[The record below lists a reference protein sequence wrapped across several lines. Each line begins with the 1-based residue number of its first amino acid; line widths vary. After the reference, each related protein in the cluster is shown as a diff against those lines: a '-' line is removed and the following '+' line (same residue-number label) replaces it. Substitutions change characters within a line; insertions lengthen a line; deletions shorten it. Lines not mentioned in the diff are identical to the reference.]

1 MKMSMF
7 VFCQDLPVDIS
18 VLEEHNMFLS
28 PEDGGRRLLRSVDIY
43 LKVHI
48 MIQPRTFNIP
58 WISVTFSFPFQ
69 INTAGSM
76 CLAVDVSSSC
86 QCMAFGDGGGSIHFY
101 TSNPHRAMFNSF
113 SRETEFADPVE
124 PLPPISI
131 LDDVTPLSSVP
142 LPYCQPGSTLL
153 SDWPEQYLKKVYR

>member
-1 MKMSMF
+1 MPCGLAFRYQCFGGTYCLLQPWRWRQYVLLKYWY
-7 VFCQDLPVDIS
+7 LPA
-18 VLEEHNMFLS
+18 S
-28 PEDGGRRLLRSVDIY
+28 PHSDKTQKINV
-43 LKVHI
+43 
-48 MIQPRTFNIP
+48 NIP
-58 WISVTFSFPFQ
+58 WIYLTTFLFPFQ

-76 CLAVDVSSSC
+76 CLALDVSSSC

>member
-1 MKMSMF
+1 MY
-7 VFCQDLPVDIS
+7 LTT
-18 VLEEHNMFLS
+18 FLF
-28 PEDGGRRLLRSVDIY
+28 L
-43 LKVHI
+43 
-48 MIQPRTFNIP
+48 
-58 WISVTFSFPFQ
+58 FQ

-76 CLAVDVSSSC
+76 CLSLDVASSC

-101 TSNPHRAMFNSF
+101 TSNPHTAMFNSF

-131 LDDVTPLSSVP
+131 LDDHTPLSSVP
-142 LPYCQPGSTLL
+142 LPYCQQGATLL

>member
-1 MKMSMF
+1 M
-7 VFCQDLPVDIS
+7 CQAL
-18 VLEEHNMFLS
+18 
-28 PEDGGRRLLRSVDIY
+28 
-43 LKVHI
+43 
-48 MIQPRTFNIP
+48 
-58 WISVTFSFPFQ
+58 
-69 INTAGSM
+69 
-76 CLAVDVSSSC
+76 DVSSSC

-101 TSNPHRAMFNSF
+101 TSNPHTAMFNSF

-142 LPYCQPGSTLL
+142 LPYCQQGATFL